1 VGLSRNQLAAEL
13 WGVLQRT
20 FAEVGIE
27 NSDTSGNLKEPIDAT
42 LAVLGVSYADLP
54 TGEVADGSERAAIDV
69 ARYYGLQAVYIAAT
83 GFVDMQ
89 VDAPSIRLSKS
100 QYVANVKAAMDACK
114 EIASP
119 YLPADGAWGSGSISL
134 GFISTETEVWA

>member
-1 VGLSRNQLAAEL
+1 MGLSRNQLAAEL

-42 LAVLGVSYADLP
+42 LAVLGVPYADLP

-69 ARYYGLQAVYIAAT
+69 ARYYGLQAVYLAAT
-83 GFVDMQ
+83 GFVDIQ
-89 VDAPSIRLSKS
+89 VDAPTIRLSKS
-100 QYVANVKAAMDACK
+100 QYVANVKEALAACYDT
-114 EIASP
+114 ASP
-119 YLPADGAWGSGSISL
+119 YLPSTGVWGGGVITIPYVTS
-134 GFISTETEVWA
+134 ETEFWG